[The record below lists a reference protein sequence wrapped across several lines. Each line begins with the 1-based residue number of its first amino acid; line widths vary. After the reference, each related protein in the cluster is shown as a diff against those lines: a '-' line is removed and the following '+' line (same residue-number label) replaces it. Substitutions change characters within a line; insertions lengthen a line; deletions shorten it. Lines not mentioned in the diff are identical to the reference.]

1 MFDRLSLPQGVRDF
15 PPERAEEIKKVEE
28 LLLEEF
34 YRWGYRSVITPL
46 FEFLE
51 TISVGLGDDLRD
63 KVLKFVD
70 PSTGDVVALRPDI
83 TPQVGRIVATQLR
96 DYNEP
101 LRLCYN
107 GRVVRFEEKGSGK
120 EREVFQVGCE
130 LIGSSHSEAD
140 AEIIALSV
148 KSLGKVG
155 IKKTVLD
162 IGHNGLLRTLLAKT
176 GNARKDIEEALKKK
190 DQEELSKATGQA
202 SVPGGIRDTILA
214 LSELYGGRD
223 ILHKAGKIKGL
234 ERYITEL
241 ENVLSVVD
249 EFQLNCEI
257 NIDLGEIRGFNY
269 YTGVTFEVLS
279 ANTSS
284 PLLRGGRYDELIGKY
299 GYDTAATGFAVD
311 VESVLGVTRTH
322 LENSQIHFV
331 VIPRKLSL
339 RREAIR
345 LAEWLRSSGFK
356 VVLDLNAD
364 SNLRKFRIKENHTS
378 NSYGVIFLETPKKI
392 KLVESRS
399 GVSKEFSN
407 LEELLKGGI

>member
-1 MFDRLSLPQGVRDF
+1 MFERLSLPQGVRDF
-15 PPERAEEIKKVEE
+15 PPERAEEIKRVEE

-34 YRWGYRSVITPL
+34 SRWGYRSVITPL

-51 TISVGLGDDLRD
+51 TISAGLGEDLRD

-96 DYNEP
+96 DSTEP
-101 LRLCYN
+101 IRLCYN
-107 GRVVRFEEKGSGK
+107 GRVIRYEEKGSGK

-130 LIGSSHSEAD
+130 LVGPSSPEAD
-140 AEIIALSV
+140 SEIIALSV

-162 IGHNGLLRTLLAKT
+162 IGHNGLLRFLLGKT
-176 GNARKDIEEALKKK
+176 GQARKEVEESLKKK
-190 DQEELSKATGQA
+190 DQEGLVRATQKA
-202 SVPGGIRDTILA
+202 SIPKEIKDTILS
-214 LSELYGGRD
+214 LPELYGGRE
-223 ILHKAGKIKGL
+223 ILDKARRIRVIKKYV
-234 ERYITEL
+234 EEL
-241 ENVLSVVD
+241 ENVLGVLE
-249 EFQLNCEI
+249 EFQLNCEV
-257 NIDLGEIRGFNY
+257 NIDLGELRGFNY
-269 YTGVTFEVLS
+269 YTGVTFEVISPLFF
-279 ANTSS
+279 S
-284 PLLRGGRYDELIGKY
+284 PLLRGGRYDDLISKY
-299 GYDTAATGFAVD
+299 GYDAAATGFAVD
-311 VESVLGVTRTH
+311 VESVLSVTRTH
-322 LENSQIHFV
+322 LENSQVHFV
-331 VIPRKLSL
+331 VIPKKLSL

-364 SNLRKFRIKENHTS
+364 SNLRKFRIKENHAS

-392 KLVESRS
+392 KLIESRS

>member
-51 TISVGLGDDLRD
+51 TISAGLGDDLRD

-83 TPQVGRIVATQLR
+83 TPQVGRIVATQMR

-130 LIGSSHSEAD
+130 LIGSSHPEAD

-223 ILHKAGKIKGL
+223 ILHKARKIKGL
-234 ERYITEL
+234 EKYIIEL

-279 ANTSS
+279 AYTSS

-322 LENSQIHFV
+322 LENSQVHFV

-364 SNLRKFRIKENHTS
+364 SNLRKFRIKENHAS
-378 NSYGVIFLETPKKI
+378 NSYGVIFLETAKKI

>member
-51 TISVGLGDDLRD
+51 TISAGLGDDLRD

-130 LIGSSHSEAD
+130 LIGSSHPEAD

-190 DQEELSKATGQA
+190 
-202 SVPGGIRDTILA
+202 
-214 LSELYGGRD
+214 
-223 ILHKAGKIKGL
+223 
-234 ERYITEL
+234 
-241 ENVLSVVD
+241 
-249 EFQLNCEI
+249 
-257 NIDLGEIRGFNY
+257 
-269 YTGVTFEVLS
+269 
-279 ANTSS
+279 
-284 PLLRGGRYDELIGKY
+284 
-299 GYDTAATGFAVD
+299 
-311 VESVLGVTRTH
+311 TRK
-322 LENSQIHFV
+322 S
-331 VIPRKLSL
+331 
-339 RREAIR
+339 
-345 LAEWLRSSGFK
+345 
-356 VVLDLNAD
+356 
-364 SNLRKFRIKENHTS
+364 
-378 NSYGVIFLETPKKI
+378 
-392 KLVESRS
+392 
-399 GVSKEFSN
+399 
-407 LEELLKGGI
+407 